1 MRAWLVIAL
10 AACSS
15 SGHSAIDAAT
25 PGADAPAGTPGVDA
39 APTADARPGVGEPA
53 ELAGITLAH
62 NQVRAMINAGSAL
75 PALAWDASLAATAA
89 AYVATCPDSDG
100 DGLVD
105 HNDNR
110 SVGHPFYVGENIFAS
125 TNTASAAAAVTAWA
139 NERAHYHYD
148 ANTCDAG
155 QACGHYTQIV
165 WRATEKLGCA
175 LHACPGL
182 KYPSTIVCDY
192 GPGGNIGNQKPY

>member
-1 MRAWLVIAL
+1 MRAWMLIAIT
-10 AACSS
+10 ACG
-15 SGHSAIDAAT
+15 SGDPAT
-25 PGADAPAGTPGVDA
+25 DAPGGTPGVDA
-39 APTADARPGVGEPA
+39 AASADARGGVGEPA

-62 NQVRAMINAGSAL
+62 NQVRAMVTTANAL
-75 PALAWDASLAATAA
+75 PSLAWDASLAATAA

-110 SVGHPFYVGENIFAS
+110 SVGHPFYVGENIYAS
-125 TNTASAAAAVTAWA
+125 SGTANAAGAVTAWA
-139 NERAHYHYD
+139 DERAHYHDD

-155 QACGHYTQIV
+155 QACGHYTQVV

-192 GPGGNIGNQKPY
+192 GPGGNIGGQKPY